1 MHADPNSKGYKTNI
15 FARVPVKKGPKFGN
29 CFLIK
34 GKLVPYRN
42 LYPAPT
48 PGSRQA
54 VADEEKRKK
63 KGSKYS
69 VSKYVRKLVNKD
81 VAAANGTNEEDDD
94 DDEIEP
100 YDISE
105 DEDDG
110 GDIDIAEPQ
119 PERMRGR
126 RAYNEARN
134 LAAEARSFIEHD
146 ERRRQRS
153 GAPQPPPRRRRR

>member
-1 MHADPNSKGYKTNI
+1 M
-15 FARVPVKKGPKFGN
+15 
-29 CFLIK
+29 
-34 GKLVPYRN
+34 PYRN

-48 PGSRQA
+48 PGSHQA

-69 VSKYVRKLVNKD
+69 VSHYVRKQVERD
-81 VAAANGTNEEDDD
+81 VQRARSAAAAAAANEEEDD

-105 DEDDG
+105 DENEDEDED
-110 GDIDIAEPQ
+110 GDIDIVEPQ
-119 PERMRGR
+119 PDRMRGR

-134 LAAEARSFIEHD
+134 LAAEARSFIAH
-146 ERRRQRS
+146 RRQRS
-153 GAPQPPPRRRRR
+153 GAPRAPPRRRHR